1 MFWYMSCFMLMML
14 PLLPTQRQIYNYSAH
29 LFFFSAAC
37 LEFGLQISL
46 KKTVI
51 LAQPATL
58 NPTVYINNICLSV
71 VDKFTYLG
79 STVSNN
85 NNLDAELDMRIGRAS
100 SMFGKLNKHVW
111 HNKYLSLLL
120 KVCVYHARVLS
131 TLLYA
136 SETRTTYR
144 RYEHRLNAFH
154 FCCLRSILGVCWKDH
169 VPNSIILERTGSSDL
184 YPILREHHL
193 HWTGHIYRMNDT
205 RLPKILLY
213 GELANAPRKLH
224 KEWIEGGV
232 KASRATTHRH
242 VKEFGYSC
250 RIPLVKPL
258 LNHRQCQRRLTW
270 TKEKKNWTVAQW
282 SKVLFSDES
291 KFCISFGNQGP
302 RVWRK
307 GGEAHSPS
315 CLKSS
320 VKFPESVMIWGAMSS
335 AGVGPL
341 CFLKTKVTAPIYQEI
356 LEHFM
361 LSSADQLFEDADF
374 IFQQDLAPA
383 HTAKSTKSW
392 LNDHV
397 VGVLDWP
404 ANSPDLNPIENLWGT
419 VKRKMRNKRPK
430 NADELKA
437 TAKES
442 WASIPP
448 QQCHKLITSM
458 PRRIEAV
465 IKAKGA
471 PTKY

>member
-1 MFWYMSCFMLMML
+1 
-14 PLLPTQRQIYNYSAH
+14 
-29 LFFFSAAC
+29 
-37 LEFGLQISL
+37 
-46 KKTVI
+46 
-51 LAQPATL
+51 
-58 NPTVYINNICLSV
+58 
-71 VDKFTYLG
+71 
-79 STVSNN
+79 
-85 NNLDAELDMRIGRAS
+85 MRIVKQNR
-100 SMFGKLNKHVW
+100 FKN
-111 HNKYLSLLL
+111 
-120 KVCVYHARVLS
+120 
-131 TLLYA
+131 
-136 SETRTTYR
+136 
-144 RYEHRLNAFH
+144 
-154 FCCLRSILGVCWKDH
+154 LG
-169 VPNSIILERTGSSDL
+169 E
-184 YPILREHHL
+184 
-193 HWTGHIYRMNDT
+193 
-205 RLPKILLY
+205 
-213 GELANAPRKLH
+213 LH
-224 KEWIEGGV
+224 KEWTEAGV
-232 KASRATTHRH
+232 KASRATTHRR

-250 RIPLVKPL
+250 R
-258 LNHRQCQRRLTW
+258 QRRLTW
-270 TKEKKNWTVAQW
+270 AKEKKNWTVAQW

-320 VKFPESVMIWGAMSS
+320 VKFPQSVMIWGAMSS

-341 CFLKTKVTAPIYQEI
+341 CFLKTNVTAPVYQEI

-361 LSSADQLFEDADF
+361 LPSADQLFKDADF

-392 LNDHV
+392 LNDHG

-404 ANSPDLNPIENLWGT
+404 ANSPDLNPIEKLW
-419 VKRKMRNKRPK
+419 VIVMRKMRNKRPK

-437 TAKES
+437 TVKET